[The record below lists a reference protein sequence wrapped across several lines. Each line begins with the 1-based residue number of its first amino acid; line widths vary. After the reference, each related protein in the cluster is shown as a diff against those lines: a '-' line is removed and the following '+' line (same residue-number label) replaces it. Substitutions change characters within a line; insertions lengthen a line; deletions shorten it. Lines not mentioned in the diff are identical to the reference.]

1 MDLHYT
7 VHIKLFCKVNLYTCL
22 IVCCSRCHGNH
33 ACFFV
38 YILNQGHNKGL
49 VPIPTN
55 NKGQG
60 HIFIGQGHIY
70 LLAPEVII
78 KVLVPIL
85 ATRGNVSPQV
95 KVKVNNSN
103 FCHQGQVLVPNLTA
117 RSECVAT
124 VATCPGIPYSLTKFE
139 GVPRDLDD
147 VTRDFAK
154 VKVKGQGHK

>member
-1 MDLHYT
+1 M
-7 VHIKLFCKVNLYTCL
+7 LFVSS
-22 IVCCSRCHGNH
+22 IIAHRCHGNH
-33 ACFFV
+33 ARVFV
-38 YILNQGHNKGL
+38 YILGQGHNKGL
-49 VPIPTN
+49 VPVPTN

-70 LLAPEVII
+70 YYKGQGQSHK

-103 FCHQGQVLVPNLTA
+103 FCHQGQGLVPNLTA

-124 VATCPGIPYSLTKFE
+124 VATCPGSP
-139 GVPRDLDD
+139 
-147 VTRDFAK
+147 
-154 VKVKGQGHK
+154 